1 MKNFEIIEPIKY
13 GESVVSEVY
22 KIQDADTK
30 NIYVL
35 KRVKGINNVLNL
47 TLFKR
52 EVEALRKLS
61 NCTNIVRL
69 MNYDIEDIEGSQCG
83 NIFLEYIQGK
93 TLSDVDMSEYDK
105 VQQYSMIRGI
115 LSAIKSAHQEGII
128 HRDINPNN
136 IMITEDDCIKVIDFG
151 ISKIKDLVDNGTV
164 YQFKTNYYSAPEL
177 GQNNENANEK
187 SDIYSIGAVIYY
199 LLSGKEPTP
208 SNVLSQTISDEVG
221 INPKIKQ
228 IISKMT
234 AHNKEDRYDTIYDV
248 IEEFNPVL
256 DDLINTNNIYVFNI
270 ASGII
275 QDIFRKRLSPRRE
288 LNEML
293 NRNIPQNFENA
304 YVYIENERGSYI
316 THLIGKNYEF
326 ECEYNEDLQIYT
338 VKKVFP
344 IQPNI
349 REKKKSRADKVC
361 GKILFL
367 DKNTSIENSNGNVN
381 KSAVEIYPKFLKLL

>member
-187 SDIYSIGAVIYY
+187 SDI
-199 LLSGKEPTP
+199 
-208 SNVLSQTISDEVG
+208 
-221 INPKIKQ
+221 
-228 IISKMT
+228 
-234 AHNKEDRYDTIYDV
+234 
-248 IEEFNPVL
+248 
-256 DDLINTNNIYVFNI
+256 
-270 ASGII
+270 
-275 QDIFRKRLSPRRE
+275 
-288 LNEML
+288 
-293 NRNIPQNFENA
+293 
-304 YVYIENERGSYI
+304 
-316 THLIGKNYEF
+316 
-326 ECEYNEDLQIYT
+326 
-338 VKKVFP
+338 
-344 IQPNI
+344 
-349 REKKKSRADKVC
+349 
-361 GKILFL
+361 
-367 DKNTSIENSNGNVN
+367 
-381 KSAVEIYPKFLKLL
+381 